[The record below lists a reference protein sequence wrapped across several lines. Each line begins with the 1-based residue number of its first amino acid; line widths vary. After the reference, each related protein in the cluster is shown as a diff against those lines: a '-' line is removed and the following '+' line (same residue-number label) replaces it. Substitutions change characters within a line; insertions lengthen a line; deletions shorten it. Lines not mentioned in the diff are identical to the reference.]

1 MISENRDVTRRNIP
15 GIENIP
21 ILRNLFRYDGDVW
34 KRSELLIILTPH
46 VIKSVEDSERLKQ
59 AEIARMN
66 WCEAD
71 VYRIHGDINLPA
83 VMPIGYETDAQS
95 DETPVIYPDT
105 NPSGELQ
112 PLMGEPSVNTAAQS
126 AAQSAAQG
134 ETTMR
139 ELIAEP

>member
-1 MISENRDVTRRNIP
+1 MSTESTV
-15 GIENIP
+15 
-21 ILRNLFRYDGDVW
+21 
-34 KRSELLIILTPH
+34 
-46 VIKSVEDSERLKQ
+46 
-59 AEIARMN
+59 
-66 WCEAD
+66 
-71 VYRIHGDINLPA
+71 DINLPA
-83 VMPIGYETDAQS
+83 VMPIDETDAQS

-112 PLMGEPSVNTAAQS
+112 PLMSEPSVNT